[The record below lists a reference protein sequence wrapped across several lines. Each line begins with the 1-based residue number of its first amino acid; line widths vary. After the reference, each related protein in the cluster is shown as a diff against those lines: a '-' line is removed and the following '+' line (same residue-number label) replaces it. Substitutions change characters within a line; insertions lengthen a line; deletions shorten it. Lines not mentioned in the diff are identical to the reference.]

1 MDHLIR
7 RSDTLTQKESK
18 DIGGGVSISQWAEVV
33 CQTPMEIPWESS
45 PATVPSQ
52 NKFHWEGK
60 PLGNL
65 TRLDQRQLLK
75 MESSGT
81 FVALSFLKL
90 LLSGGKEDSR
100 QK

>member
-18 DIGGGVSISQWAEVV
+18 DIGGGVSISQWAEGV
-33 CQTPMEIPWESS
+33 CQTPMEIPLESP
-45 PATVPSQ
+45 PATLPSQ

-60 PLGNL
+60 PLDNL

-81 FVALSFLKL
+81 FAALSFLKL

>member
-18 DIGGGVSISQWAEVV
+18 DIGGGVSISQWAEVG
-33 CQTPMEIPWESS
+33 CQTPMEIPLESP
-45 PATVPSQ
+45 PATLPSQ

-65 TRLDQRQLLK
+65 TRLDQTGP
-75 MESSGT
+75 EAT
-81 FVALSFLKL
+81 FKDEKFWNFCCY
-90 LLSGGKEDSR
+90 
-100 QK
+100 